1 MQNNLKSLLAVTK
14 ALADP
19 NRVRALLALQK
30 GERCICQII
39 ALLKLAPSTV
49 SKHMSLLK
57 QAGLVESRKEG
68 RWVYY
73 RQPDQKESPGAD
85 EFIGLCMKLLKNDPT
100 ILTDNHTMKVIT
112 CQDLGELCRKR
123 QKK

>member
-19 NRVRALLALQK
+19 NRVRALAALQS
-30 GERCICQII
+30 GELCICQII
-39 ALLKLAPSTV
+39 AMLKLAPSTI

-57 QAGLVESRKEG
+57 QAGLVQSRKEG

-73 RQPDQKESPGAD
+73 RLPDQNAGLVAAA
-85 EFIGLCMKLLKNDPT
+85 FINLCKQLLKNDPA
-100 ILTDNHTMKVIT
+100 IRVDKSKIEIIA

-123 QKK
+123 RKN